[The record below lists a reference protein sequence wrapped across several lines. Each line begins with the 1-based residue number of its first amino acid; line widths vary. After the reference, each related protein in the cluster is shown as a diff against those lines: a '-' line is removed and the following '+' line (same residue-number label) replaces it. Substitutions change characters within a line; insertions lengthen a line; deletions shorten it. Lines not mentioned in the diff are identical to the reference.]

1 MIILL
6 CFIFIFV
13 LFPIHKASAVPPP
26 EIVSSFSV
34 FFSQI
39 LIFIPIFL
47 IGFLAIL
54 KKIFKI
60 IFEFTFLKIFIIIIL
75 LSSLTIGIYVFNKRE
90 INSQAELACYIENR
104 KKENNLRKDR
114 TVKSVSLEELKN
126 WLNNDNKIK
135 IFDARLKEEY
145 EAGHLKGAEY
155 WDKSW
160 ASQENEIHKTIDKD
174 VKVIFYC
181 TEGVRSS
188 QFAAFLNK
196 YHEQTYY
203 LDDWP
208 IIQEYWEGDMYVY
221 NIKYPKILK
230 AGKVKKY
237 LKRGVVLLDPRKKEK
252 YAKNHIENSVN
263 IPIADLKFGE
273 ATDLI
278 TGMQND
284 NGFILICYDKTDN
297 IECQTLYYLIKY
309 VKGNCHG
316 WFFEVEKLASD
327 NLGLFNYSTVQSYD

>member
-6 CFIFIFV
+6 CIIFIFV
-13 LFPIHKASAVPPP
+13 LFPVHKTLAVPPP
-26 EIVSSFSV
+26 EIVSSFSTC
-34 FFSQI
+34 FSQI
-39 LIFIPIFL
+39 LIFIPVFL

-60 IFEFTFLKIFIIIIL
+60 VFKFTFLKIFIIIIL
-75 LSSLTIGIYVFNKRE
+75 FFSLTVGIYASNKRE
-90 INSQAELACYIENR
+90 INSQAELAYYMENR
-104 KKENNLRKDR
+104 KEENNLRKDK
-114 TVKSVSLEELKN
+114 TVKSVSLEELKS
-126 WLNNDNKIK
+126 WLENDNKIK

-155 WDKSW
+155 WNKNW
-160 ASQENEIHKTIDKD
+160 VGQENEIHKALDKD
-174 VKVIFYC
+174 VKVVFYC

-196 YHEQTYY
+196 YHKQTYY

-208 IIQEYWEGDMYVY
+208 IIPEYWEGDMYVY
-221 NIKYPKILK
+221 NIKYPETLK
-230 AGKVKKY
+230 VSKVKKY
-237 LKRGVVLLDPRKKEK
+237 LLKGAVLLDPRKKEK

-263 IPIADLKFGE
+263 IPIADLKFSE
-273 ATDLI
+273 AVDLI

-297 IECQTLYYLIKY
+297 LECQTLYYLIKY
-309 VKGNCHG
+309 VKGNYQG
-316 WFFEVEKLASD
+316 WFFEPEKLAGD
-327 NLGLFNYSTVQSYD
+327 NL